1 MIRLVSLDHNLTWT
15 ASASGT
21 PRRLRQQLKRP
32 FPGAVVAHRQRQ
44 IRRQHA
50 DQRHRREIMPFD
62 DHLRTDQ
69 DICIPSGKRRQN
81 LFIAFPRAGRVCVHS
96 QHSCL
101 REHFMK
107 LFFHRFRSRPKAQN
121 IFRTT
126 GRTELHRR
134 LFIPAIMADQPSA
147 PVLRKGNVAVR
158 TFAYIAAGTARDKA
172 RIAAPVQK
180 QHRLLFPRQTIP

>member
-32 FPGAVVAHRQRQ
+32 FSGAVVAHGQRQ

-62 DHLRTDQ
+62 DHLRADQ

-81 LFIAFPRAGRVCVHS
+81 LFIAFPRAGRIRVHT

-107 LFFHRFRSRPKAQN
+107 LFFHRFRSCTEAQN

-158 TFAYIAAGTARDKA
+158 AFAYIAAGTARDKA

>member
-32 FPGAVVAHRQRQ
+32 FSGTVVAHGQRQ

-69 DICIPSGKRRQN
+69 DIRIPSGKRRQN
-81 LFIAFPRAGRVCVHS
+81 LFIAFPCAGCIRVHT

-101 REHFMK
+101 RKHFMK
-107 LFFHRFRSRPKAQN
+107 LFFHRFRSRPKAQY

-126 GRTELHRR
+126 GRTELHGR
-134 LFIPAIMADQPSA
+134 LLIPAIMADQPSA

-158 TFAYIAAGTARDKA
+158 TFAYIAAGTTRDKSC
-172 RIAAPVQK
+172 ITAPVQK